1 MRPTAPM
8 APWSPTQPTQPMH
21 PAQFT
26 QPTQAMQPAQP
37 TFARTWHGLVTEPR
51 AGVRTAAGAELNR
64 YAASRSAAAAGA
76 ATAGRSGNRREITFD
91 TPLPAIETP

>member
-8 APWSPTQPTQPMH
+8 APWSPTQPP
-21 PAQFT
+21 
-26 QPTQAMQPAQP
+26 
-37 TFARTWHGLVTEPR
+37 FARTWHGLVTEPR